1 MLSVLRAMAYLRRHW
16 QLTLLAII
24 SLTAATLL
32 SLAVPQILR
41 DVIDQGLPLSWP
53 QAIYSPRFLADG
65 LQVIS
70 PRPQLIFQ
78 AAILLFGLSL
88 LRPAVAFGQ
97 RFYGERLSQYVAY
110 DIRND
115 FYDHVQHLP
124 FSYHD
129 QSQMGQII
137 TRAITD
143 IETIRTFIA
152 QGMIDGLN
160 AAILIVGVMVTM
172 LILSPSLTV
181 VALLPVP
188 LIILLAIRMGFVQL

>member
-1 MLSVLRAMAYLRRHW
+1 MVSVLRAMAYLRRHW
-16 QLTLLAII
+16 GLALLATTSLTL
-24 SLTAATLL
+24 ATLF

-41 DVIDQGLPLSWP
+41 NVIDQGLPVSWP
-53 QAIYSPRFLADG
+53 QAMFSARFLADG
-65 LQVIS
+65 FQVIT

-88 LRPAVAFGQ
+88 LRATVAFGQ
-97 RFYGERLSQYVAY
+97 RFFGERLSHYVAY

-129 QSQMGQII
+129 RFQMGQII

-143 IETIRTFIA
+143 
-152 QGMIDGLN
+152 
-160 AAILIVGVMVTM
+160 
-172 LILSPSLTV
+172 
-181 VALLPVP
+181 
-188 LIILLAIRMGFVQL
+188 